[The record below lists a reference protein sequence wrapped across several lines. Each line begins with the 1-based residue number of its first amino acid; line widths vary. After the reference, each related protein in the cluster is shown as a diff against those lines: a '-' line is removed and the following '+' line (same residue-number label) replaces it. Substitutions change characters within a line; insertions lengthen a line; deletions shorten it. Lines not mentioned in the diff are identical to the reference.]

1 MCDPTLKN
9 SCSASASWITRR
21 CCQLVVP
28 AHPVLAFN
36 NKEGLLVPDVEMVTD
51 AGLTGRVAAPET
63 A

>member
-1 MCDPTLKN
+1 
-9 SCSASASWITRR
+9 
-21 CCQLVVP
+21 VVP